1 MWWTR
6 KRASSARSSDL
17 TAFVDEGS
25 EFEGKYTF
33 RGTAMLNGK
42 FTGEITSTD
51 TLIIGEKANVNA
63 TIRVGT
69 LLVSGEVVGTIV
81 AGDRLELHRLARV
94 FGDVETPV
102 LVVEDG
108 AMLEGH
114 CRMTRSKPTEAAPP
128 ARDLSI
134 VSVKR

>member
-1 MWWTR
+1 MWWNR
-6 KRASSARSSDL
+6 KRTASARSGDL

-25 EFEGKYTF
+25 EIDGKYTF

-51 TLIIGEKANVNA
+51 TLIVGEKATVNA

-69 LLVSGEVVGTIV
+69 VLVSGEVVGTIV
-81 AGDRLELHRLARV
+81 AGERLELHRLARV

-102 LVVEDG
+102 LVVDDG
-108 AMLEGH
+108 AVLEGH
-114 CRMTRSKPTEAAPP
+114 CRMTRPKPAEAVPP
-128 ARDLSI
+128 ARDLAV